1 MISSTMKA
9 DKYDSVVLKVDSMNV
24 SSLVVTAAARLN
36 DCDFKERVLKVG
48 DEMEIKYPAAAYIV
62 LRALQDEANFVL
74 SYKFI
79 NRDPADYEKK
89 I

>member
-1 MISSTMKA
+1 MVSQTMKA
-9 DKYDSVVLKVDSMNV
+9 DKYDSIVMKVEEMSI

-62 LRALQDEANFVL
+62 LRGL
-74 SYKFI
+74 
-79 NRDPADYEKK
+79 
-89 I
+89 